1 MFKVTN
7 DKEALPSKVAQVE
20 ASYLNDEEM
29 TLVIKLFKNAL
40 KGRKDYS
47 NKNKS
52 KGKYA
57 CFKCGKTN
65 HFIAN
70 CPHNDDQ

>member
-1 MFKVTN
+1 
-7 DKEALPSKVAQVE
+7 
-20 ASYLNDEEM
+20 M